1 MVPPVPMPATSTS
14 TAPSVS
20 SQISGPVVSEWICGF
35 ASLANCWAQMA
46 FSVVATISLAFSTAP
61 RMPSAP
67 GVSTISAPKARS
79 MTRRSVD
86 MVSGMVRMTL

>member
-1 MVPPVPMPATSTS
+1 MSTL
-14 TAPSVS
+14 PSVS
-20 SQISGPVVSEWICGF
+20 VQISSAVVLRWISGL
-35 ASLANCWAQMA
+35 ASLANCWAQME
-46 FSVVATISLAFSTAP
+46 FSVLATISWAFSTAP
-61 RMPSAP
+61 RMPSEP